1 MQVAKI
7 EHELPFLRG
16 GGEEAP
22 HSINLTFVCK
32 NMRQQ
37 DQVQRI
43 VGKTRK
49 KFLEHTIYRIEE
61 GIFLQNM
68 SFSI

>member
-16 GGEEAP
+16 EGEAP

-49 KFLEHTIYRIEE
+49 KFLEHTIYRLTE
-61 GIFLQNM
+61 
-68 SFSI
+68 